1 MCPTHIYPLSH
12 ASVSIQTDE
21 SKALWASRTLALLFC
36 YNHAIMHKTKQAI
49 LEEIAAERRDLIGQI
64 ILTTLTGVGL
74 IGAVVAGYLGAS
86 PLVVY
91 GLFALAYIAGGAP
104 AAKEALISLWQK
116 ELNIDL
122 LMVLAALA
130 AAGVGEVR
138 DGAILLFLFSLA
150 GTLEH
155 YAMGNTKR
163 SVAALMDLRP
173 DEANRL
179 LPSGET
185 ERVAVEALAVGD
197 TVLVRPGERVPID
210 GEVVAGG
217 GAVNQAPITGESVPV
232 DKLPGDKVFAGSVN
246 VNALLTIAV
255 TAPASRSTLAR
266 MIELVMEAEE
276 KRSPSERFSEWFGQ
290 RYTFIVLFGSIA
302 ALGIFLLLGIPTD
315 EALYKAA
322 TLLVVAS
329 PCAIVISVPAAVLS
343 AIAAAAR
350 QGVLFKGG
358 AALEDFGNVSTIAF
372 DKTGTLTVGAMSV
385 ARVESLT
392 REEGE
397 FLSIVATLEAQSD
410 HPLARSIVA
419 YAKERGV
426 RLLTASRQEAVVGQG
441 VVATIGDV
449 SYWAGNGALAASKE
463 ALMTREVEAMLG
475 EAEAAGQTP
484 ILVGTEH
491 EIIGI
496 VTLADTVRPDAVEA
510 LAALRAAGVK
520 ELVVLTGDTQRVA
533 TAIGTTLGL
542 SGDGIKGGLM
552 PADKVTAVET
562 LSARGTVAFV
572 GDGVNDAAALATARV
587 GIAMGVAGT
596 DAALEA
602 ADVALLSDDLRKLVY
617 TYKLSRKANQIIRQ
631 NLYFA
636 CGIMAIMVVY
646 TIFGDMPL
654 PLGVIGHEGG
664 TLLVVANGLRLL
676 FMRDK

>member
-1 MCPTHIYPLSH
+1 MS
-12 ASVSIQTDE
+12 
-21 SKALWASRTLALLFC
+21 
-36 YNHAIMHKTKQAI
+36 KTKQTI
-49 LEEIAAERRDLIGQI
+49 LEEIATERKELRVQI
-64 ILTTLTGVGL
+64 ILTALTGIGL
-74 IGAVVAGYLGAS
+74 VGAVIAGFMEAEAWVIYSL
-86 PLVVY
+86 Y
-91 GLFALAYIAGGAP
+91 ALAYVAGGAP
-104 AAKEALISLWQK
+104 AAKEAISSLLQK

-179 LPSGET
+179 LASGET
-185 ERVAVEALAVGD
+185 ERVAVEALVVGER
-197 TVLVRPGERVPID
+197 VLVRPGERMPID
-210 GEVVAGG
+210 GEVVMGA

-232 DKLPGDKVFAGSVN
+232 DKVPGDKVFAGSVN
-246 VNALLTIAV
+246 VNALLTVEV
-255 TAPASRSTLAR
+255 TATAARSTLAR

-276 KRSPSERFSEWFGQ
+276 KKSPSERFSDWFGQ

-302 ALGIFLLLGIPTD
+302 ALGAFLLVGIETS

-358 AALEDFGNVSTIAF
+358 AALEDFGTATTIAF
-372 DKTGTLTVGAMSV
+372 DKTGTLTVGVLSV
-385 ARVESLT
+385 AQVEPLT
-392 REEGE
+392 RDESE

-419 YAKERGV
+419 YAIERGI
-426 RLLTASRQEAVVGQG
+426 RQLSATEQAAIVGQG
-441 VVATIGDV
+441 VVASIGGV
-449 SYWAGNGALAASKE
+449 RYWAGNAALAESQAAIMTATVT
-463 ALMTREVEAMLG
+463 ALLT
-475 EAEAAGQTP
+475 EAETQGQTP
-484 ILVGTEH
+484 IIVGSGE
-491 EIIGI
+491 EVIGV
-496 VTLADTVRPDAVEA
+496 VTLADTVRPEAVEA
-510 LAALRAAGVK
+510 IQALKDAGVR
-520 ELVVLTGDTQRVA
+520 ELVMLTGDTPRVA
-533 TAIGTTLGL
+533 SAIGARLGL
-542 SGDGIKGGLM
+542 APTQIKGGLM
-552 PADKVTAVET
+552 PADKVAAVET
-562 LSARGTVAFV
+562 FAREGNVVFV

-617 TYKLSRKANQIIRQ
+617 TYKLSRQANRIIRQ

-676 FMRDK
+676 FMRVK

>member
-1 MCPTHIYPLSH
+1 MS
-12 ASVSIQTDE
+12 
-21 SKALWASRTLALLFC
+21 
-36 YNHAIMHKTKQAI
+36 KTKQTI
-49 LEEIAAERRDLIGQI
+49 LEEIATERKELRVQI
-64 ILTTLTGVGL
+64 ILTALTGIGL
-74 IGAVVAGYLGAS
+74 VGAVIAGFMEAEAWVIYSL
-86 PLVVY
+86 Y
-91 GLFALAYIAGGAP
+91 ALAYVAGGAP
-104 AAKEALISLWQK
+104 AAKEAISSLLQK

-179 LPSGET
+179 LASGET
-185 ERVAVEALAVGD
+185 ERVAVEALVVGER
-197 TVLVRPGERVPID
+197 VLVRPGERMPID
-210 GEVVAGG
+210 GEVVMGA

-232 DKLPGDKVFAGSVN
+232 DKVPGDKVFAGSVN
-246 VNALLTIAV
+246 VNALLTVEV
-255 TAPASRSTLAR
+255 TATAARSTLAR

-276 KRSPSERFSEWFGQ
+276 KKSPSERFSDWFGQ

-302 ALGIFLLLGIPTD
+302 ALGAFLLVGIETS

-358 AALEDFGNVSTIAF
+358 AALEDFGTATTIAF
-372 DKTGTLTVGAMSV
+372 DKTGTLTVGVLSV
-385 ARVESLT
+385 AQVEPLT
-392 REEGE
+392 RDEGE

-419 YAKERGV
+419 YATERGV
-426 RLLTASRQEAVVGQG
+426 RQLSATDQAAIVGQG
-441 VVATIGDV
+441 VVASIGGV
-449 SYWAGNGALAASKE
+449 RYWAGNAALAESQAAIMTATVT
-463 ALMTREVEAMLG
+463 ALLT
-475 EAEAAGQTP
+475 EAETQGQTP
-484 ILVGTEH
+484 IIVGSGE
-491 EIIGI
+491 EVIGV
-496 VTLADTVRPDAVEA
+496 VTLADTVRPEAVEA
-510 LAALRAAGVK
+510 IQALKDAGVR
-520 ELVVLTGDTQRVA
+520 ELVMLTGDTPRVA
-533 TAIGTTLGL
+533 SAIGARLGL
-542 SGDGIKGGLM
+542 APTQIKGGLM
-552 PADKVTAVET
+552 PADKVAAVET
-562 LSARGTVAFV
+562 FAREGNVVFV

-617 TYKLSRKANQIIRQ
+617 TYKLSRQANRIIRQ

-676 FMRDK
+676 FMRVK

>member
-1 MCPTHIYPLSH
+1 MS
-12 ASVSIQTDE
+12 
-21 SKALWASRTLALLFC
+21 
-36 YNHAIMHKTKQAI
+36 KTKQTI
-49 LEEIAAERRDLIGQI
+49 LEEIATERKELRVQI
-64 ILTTLTGVGL
+64 ILTALTGIGL
-74 IGAVVAGYLGAS
+74 VGAVITGFMEAEAW
-86 PLVVY
+86 VVY
-91 GLFALAYIAGGAP
+91 GLYALAYVAGGAP
-104 AAKEALISLWQK
+104 AAREAIASLLQK

-179 LPSGET
+179 LASGET
-185 ERVAVEALAVGD
+185 ERVAVEALAVGER
-197 TVLVRPGERVPID
+197 VLVRPGERMPID
-210 GEVVAGG
+210 GEVVMGA

-232 DKLPGDKVFAGSVN
+232 DKVPGDKVFAGSVN
-246 VNALLTIAV
+246 VNALLTVEV
-255 TAPASRSTLAR
+255 TAPAARSTLAR

-276 KRSPSERFSEWFGQ
+276 KKSPSERFSDWFGQ

-302 ALGIFLLLGIPTD
+302 ALGAFLLVGIETS

-358 AALEDFGNVSTIAF
+358 AALEDFGTATTIAF
-372 DKTGTLTVGAMSV
+372 DKTGTLTVGTLSV
-385 ARVESLT
+385 AQVEPLT
-392 REEGE
+392 RDESE

-419 YAKERGV
+419 YATERGV
-426 RLLTASRQEAVVGQG
+426 RQLSATDQAAIVGQG
-441 VVATIGDV
+441 VVASIGGV
-449 SYWAGNGALAASKE
+449 RYWAGNAALAESQAAIMTATVT
-463 ALMTREVEAMLG
+463 ALLT
-475 EAEAAGQTP
+475 EAETQGQTP
-484 ILVGTEH
+484 IIVGSGE
-491 EIIGI
+491 EVIGV
-496 VTLADTVRPDAVEA
+496 VTLADTVRPEAVEA
-510 LAALRAAGVK
+510 IQALKDAGVR
-520 ELVVLTGDTQRVA
+520 ELVMLTGDTPRVA
-533 TAIGTTLGL
+533 SAIGARLGL
-542 SGDGIKGGLM
+542 APTQIKGGLM
-552 PADKVTAVET
+552 PADKVAAVET
-562 LSARGTVAFV
+562 FAREGNVVFV

-617 TYKLSRKANQIIRQ
+617 TYKLSRQANRIIRQ

-636 CGIMAIMVVY
+636 CSIMAVMVVY

-676 FMRDK
+676 FMRVK

>member
-1 MCPTHIYPLSH
+1 MS
-12 ASVSIQTDE
+12 
-21 SKALWASRTLALLFC
+21 
-36 YNHAIMHKTKQAI
+36 KTKQTI
-49 LEEIAAERRDLIGQI
+49 LEEIATERKELRVQI
-64 ILTTLTGVGL
+64 ILTTLTGIGL
-74 IGAVVAGYLGAS
+74 VGAVIAGFMEAEAW
-86 PLVVY
+86 VVY
-91 GLFALAYIAGGAP
+91 SLYALAYVAGGAP
-104 AAKEALISLWQK
+104 AVKEAIASLLQK

-138 DGAILLFLFSLA
+138 DGAVLLFLFSLA

-179 LPSGET
+179 LASGET
-185 ERVAVEALAVGD
+185 ERVAVEALAVGER
-197 TVLVRPGERVPID
+197 VLVRPGERMPID
-210 GEVVAGG
+210 GEVVMGA

-232 DKLPGDKVFAGSVN
+232 DKVPGDKVFAGSVN
-246 VNALLTIAV
+246 VNALLTIEV
-255 TAPASRSTLAR
+255 TAPAARSTLAR

-276 KRSPSERFSEWFGQ
+276 KKSPSERFSDWFGQ

-302 ALGIFLLLGIPTD
+302 ALGAFLLVGIETS

-358 AALEDFGNVSTIAF
+358 AALEDFGTATTIAF
-372 DKTGTLTVGAMSV
+372 DKTGTLTVGTLSV
-385 ARVESLT
+385 AQVEPLT
-392 REEGE
+392 RDESE

-419 YAKERGV
+419 YAAERGI
-426 RLLTASRQEAVVGQG
+426 RQLSATEQAAIVGQG
-441 VVATIGDV
+441 VVASIGGV
-449 SYWAGNGALAASKE
+449 RYWAGNAALAESQAAVMTATVT
-463 ALMTREVEAMLG
+463 ALLT
-475 EAEAAGQTP
+475 EAETQGQTP
-484 ILVGTEH
+484 IIVGSGE
-491 EIIGI
+491 EVIGV
-496 VTLADTVRPDAVEA
+496 VTLADTVRLEAVEA
-510 LAALRAAGVK
+510 IQALKDAGVR
-520 ELVVLTGDTQRVA
+520 ELVMLTGDTPRVA
-533 TAIGTTLGL
+533 SAIGARLGL
-542 SGDGIKGGLM
+542 APTQIKGGLM
-552 PADKVTAVET
+552 PADKVAAVET
-562 LSARGTVAFV
+562 FAREGNVVFV

-617 TYKLSRKANQIIRQ
+617 TYKLSRQANRIIRQ

-676 FMRDK
+676 FMRVK

>member
-1 MCPTHIYPLSH
+1 MS
-12 ASVSIQTDE
+12 
-21 SKALWASRTLALLFC
+21 
-36 YNHAIMHKTKQAI
+36 KTKQTI
-49 LEEIAAERRDLIGQI
+49 LEEIATERKELRVQI
-64 ILTTLTGVGL
+64 ILTALTGIGL
-74 IGAVVAGYLGAS
+74 VGAVIAGFMEAEAWVIYSL
-86 PLVVY
+86 Y
-91 GLFALAYIAGGAP
+91 ALAYVAGGAP
-104 AAKEALISLWQK
+104 AAKEAISSLLQK

-179 LPSGET
+179 LASGET
-185 ERVAVEALAVGD
+185 ERVAVEALVVGER
-197 TVLVRPGERVPID
+197 VLVRPGERMPID
-210 GEVVAGG
+210 GEVVMGA

-232 DKLPGDKVFAGSVN
+232 DKVPGDKVFAGSVN
-246 VNALLTIAV
+246 VNALLTVEV
-255 TAPASRSTLAR
+255 TATAARSTLAR

-276 KRSPSERFSEWFGQ
+276 KKSPSERFSDWFGQ

-302 ALGIFLLLGIPTD
+302 ALGAFLLVGIETS

-358 AALEDFGNVSTIAF
+358 AALEDFGTATTIAF
-372 DKTGTLTVGAMSV
+372 DKTGTLTVGVLSV
-385 ARVESLT
+385 AQVEPLT
-392 REEGE
+392 RDEGE

-419 YAKERGV
+419 YATERGV
-426 RLLTASRQEAVVGQG
+426 RQLSATDQAAIVGQG
-441 VVATIGDV
+441 VVASIGGV
-449 SYWAGNGALAASKE
+449 RYWAGNAALAESQAAIMTATVT
-463 ALMTREVEAMLG
+463 ALLT
-475 EAEAAGQTP
+475 EAETQGQTP
-484 ILVGTEH
+484 IIVGSGE
-491 EIIGI
+491 EVIGV
-496 VTLADTVRPDAVEA
+496 VTLADTVRPEAVEA
-510 LAALRAAGVK
+510 IQALKDAGVR
-520 ELVVLTGDTQRVA
+520 ELVMLTGDTPRVA
-533 TAIGTTLGL
+533 SAIGARLGL
-542 SGDGIKGGLM
+542 APTQIKGGLM
-552 PADKVTAVET
+552 PADKVAAVET
-562 LSARGTVAFV
+562 FAREGNVVFV

-587 GIAMGVAGT
+587 GIAMGVAGA

-617 TYKLSRKANQIIRQ
+617 TYKLSRQANRIIRQ

-676 FMRDK
+676 FMRVK